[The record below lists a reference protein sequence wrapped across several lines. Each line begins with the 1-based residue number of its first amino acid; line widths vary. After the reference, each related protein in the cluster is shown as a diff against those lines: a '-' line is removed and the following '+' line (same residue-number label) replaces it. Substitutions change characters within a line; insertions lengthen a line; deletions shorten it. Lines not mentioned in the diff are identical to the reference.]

1 MHTLMGL
8 SFLLG
13 SNHYSI
19 SWWDFTTTPVLYKN
33 FLITQNCRRHS
44 MAHLQNKYLRVTF
57 LPKSHRSFLY
67 YGIKSW
73 PMLKTAEG
81 ILWLICKINNQG
93 LQLHHLTQ
101 ESFSTMEYGL
111 GNLLKTAEGIIRL
124 VCKINNQGL
133 QLRPSHIGVFFY
145 YGVRSWQ
152 FAQDCRRHPMARLQ
166 NK

>member
-1 MHTLMGL
+1 MGL

-19 SWWDFTTTPVLYKN
+19 SWWDFTTTPVLYKKK
-33 FLITQNCRRHS
+33 FPITQDCRRRS

-73 PMLKTAEG
+73 PMLKTVEG
-81 ILWLICKINNQG
+81 IVWLICKINNQG
-93 LQLHHLTQ
+93 LQLHPNH
-101 ESFSTMEYGL
+101 
-111 GNLLKTAEGIIRL
+111 IRVIL
-124 VCKINNQGL
+124 
-133 QLRPSHIGVFFY
+133 Y
-145 YGVRSWQ
+145 YGVRSWK
-152 FAQDCRRHPMARLQ
+152 FAQDCRRHHTARLQ